1 MAETITICLA
11 TAGALILASAGSL
24 LAQTA
29 PQVFE
34 KNCVG
39 CHGAAQMSEL
49 DLRNREA
56 MLRGGNRG
64 PAIVP
69 GNAEASL
76 IYRAV
81 SGTAEFKMPPG
92 KQALSADEIGII
104 RDWIQQGAA
113 WSEAGPHTT
122 PAWWSFQKPK
132 RPPVPVLKNGSPR
145 NPIDSF
151 VLAKLEEL
159 GLR

>member
-1 MAETITICLA
+1 MAETIPICLA
-11 TAGALILASAGSL
+11 TAGALIMASTGSL

-39 CHGAAQMSEL
+39 CHGAAQMSGL

-56 MLRGGNRG
+56 MLRGGKRG

-81 SGTAEFKMPPG
+81 SGNAEFKMPPS
-92 KQALSADEIGII
+92 KQALSAEEIGII
-104 RDWIQQGAA
+104 RDRLQQGAA
-113 WSEAGPHTT
+113 WSQPG
-122 PAWWSFQKPK
+122 
-132 RPPVPVLKNGSPR
+132 
-145 NPIDSF
+145 
-151 VLAKLEEL
+151 
-159 GLR
+159 